1 MQAAQMVEA
10 VAVVQIAAV
19 AAALNHLQQHLATKI
34 AAVAAAQIPVTV
46 ATVVVVAVL
55 LLRLQ
60 HLEAEAAA
68 VHLAAV
74 QAVAVLLPNLVTQ
87 IHLKQVYLS
96 QQQMPRQIRSS
107 IVQEA
112 Q

>member
-1 MQAAQMVEA
+1 MVRRMA
-10 VAVVQIAAV
+10 VPPPAVVVITIKHLNLQHLIAAAEQAAAV
-19 AAALNHLQQHLATKI
+19 AHLHQLTKAHL
-34 AAVAAAQIPVTV
+34 
-46 ATVVVVAVL
+46 VAV
-55 LLRLQ
+55 Q
-60 HLEAEAAA
+60 
-68 VHLAAV
+68 V
-74 QAVAVLLPNLVTQ
+74 QAVAVVLLLPNLVTQ